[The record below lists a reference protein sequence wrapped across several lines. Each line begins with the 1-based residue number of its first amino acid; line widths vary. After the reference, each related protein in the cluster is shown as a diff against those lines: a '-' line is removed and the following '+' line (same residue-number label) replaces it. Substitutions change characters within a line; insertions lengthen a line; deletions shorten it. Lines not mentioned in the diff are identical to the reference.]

1 MRRADMI
8 EATEETPC
16 HEWCN
21 QLRDT
26 IDALTA
32 ERDRY
37 RESLEQAERVVDEVL
52 AQPMPGGMVDLH
64 GGGELRSRLVDART
78 VAHAALNPPKEPT

>member
-1 MRRADMI
+1 MI

-32 ERDRY
+32 ERHRY
-37 RESLEQAERVVDEVL
+37 REAMEEVRRLLPTRGIGHSTPARKAIDATLE
-52 AQPMPGGMVDLH
+52 
-64 GGGELRSRLVDART
+64 
-78 VAHAALNPPKEPT
+78 AALNPPKEPT

>member
-1 MRRADMI
+1 MI

-26 IDALTA
+26 IDTLTA

-37 RESLEQAERVVDEVL
+37 REIISNE
-52 AQPMPGGMVDLH
+52 MPWL
-64 GGGELRSRLVDART
+64 L
-78 VAHAALNPPKEPT
+78 AALNPPKEPT